1 MSQLADDFKMD
12 PRRLYNMVEMF
23 RAFEKLN
30 TYSILTFSHYL
41 EISRVEGLTEREAL
55 VSQSEKEGW
64 SVRELKAVLGER
76 VGALAE
82 GAVGS
87 VGSGL
92 PVEPGDSGR
101 VDSGSGV
108 AAPVPRK
115 GRLHT
120 YRLLEGGSDNGK
132 EVKLDLGFR
141 VRLALQ
147 AKATYDIEPGRVVEC
162 VADSKG
168 QLEYAGR
175 RYRLIEDNKPR
186 TKLYTY
192 GAQVLKVIDGDTMWV
207 EINCGF
213 GVSIEEKLRLR
224 GIDTPEI
231 ASAEG
236 VVARLFAAERLK
248 VGATIALTTSRSDL
262 YDRYLADVYYVPDGA
277 DGDAATAL
285 AEGRDLN
292 RELIEEGLAT
302 PMG

>member
-1 MSQLADDFKMD
+1 M
-12 PRRLYNMVEMF
+12 
-23 RAFEKLN
+23 
-30 TYSILTFSHYL
+30 
-41 EISRVEGLTEREAL
+41 
-55 VSQSEKEGW
+55 
-64 SVRELKAVLGER
+64 
-76 VGALAE
+76 
-82 GAVGS
+82 
-87 VGSGL
+87 
-92 PVEPGDSGR
+92 
-101 VDSGSGV
+101 DSGSGA

-147 AKATYDIEPGRVVEC
+147 AKTPLGIEPGRVVEC
-162 VADSKG
+162 VADAKG

-192 GAQVLKVIDGDTMWV
+192 GAQVLRVIDGDTVWV

-262 YDRYLADVYYVPDGA
+262 YDRYVADVFYLPEAA